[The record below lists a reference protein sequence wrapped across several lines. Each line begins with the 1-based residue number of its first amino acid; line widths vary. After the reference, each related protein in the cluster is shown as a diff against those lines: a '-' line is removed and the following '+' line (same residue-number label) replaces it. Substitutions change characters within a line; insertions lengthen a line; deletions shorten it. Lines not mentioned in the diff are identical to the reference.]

1 MAEKEEKKPSLFSSL
16 SSRLVQAIDPFYY
29 EQSLVDSAKR
39 FFKGETS
46 DEYINRLQNQMYP
59 TKLKQGSMKEW
70 KEGDLASGRNL
81 VQEAPIVAERMDM
94 LAISSGQ
101 PQPFKT
107 LKRSDYVPKG
117 AEKGDK
123 FYSFKDDRVRN
134 QVIKG
139 LKDKI
144 PYMVK
149 ETKRRKAARAAGS
162 EKEKDKKKG
171 FNVGYQKD
179 VDKGESD
186 FVNPGVIG
194 MARFQVGVGEDMKG
208 KYISIYDKWDLDT
221 KRGPLVEALADKILP
236 GFHLYDRIYYDKP
249 SLRKP
254 KIEDNL
260 MEAMKK
266 V

>member
-107 LKRSDYVPKG
+107 IKRSDYVPKG

-123 FYSFKDDRVRN
+123 FYAFKDDRVRN

-144 PYMVK
+144 PYMEK
-149 ETKRRKAARAAGS
+149 ETKRRKQSG
-162 EKEKDKKKG
+162 DKRKM
-171 FNVGYQKD
+171 FNVGYKSD
-179 VDKGESD
+179 VKKGESD

-208 KYISIYDKWDLDT
+208 KYLSIYDPWDLDT
-221 KRGPLVEALADKILP
+221 KRGSIVEAIADKVLP
-236 GFHLYDRIYYDKP
+236 GFHFYDRIYYDKP

-260 MEAMKK
+260 MESMKK